1 MEYKKS
7 ILDILNYLKQIG
19 LDRRTIEKEL
29 GYKEYYLDQAISKG
43 GNKMLLNKLKE
54 YSARKRVMED
64 RMEGVIQVKDSDLG
78 FLAGL
83 PMLCKVYL
91 ATHEGKLTIGELEIP
106 CAVLEDG
113 TRIISYSAVFKAFGR
128 TKRGSQGDASR
139 VHNMPAFLNSN
150 NLQPFVGEDLR
161 GVLKKIDFIDKNGKE
176 NQGFNALI
184 YLLYKPVISI

>member
-78 FLAGL
+78 FLAGF
-83 PMLCKVYL
+83 MI
-91 ATHEGKLTIGELEIP
+91 E
-106 CAVLEDG
+106 
-113 TRIISYSAVFKAFGR
+113 RIIYLEASLGVALQMIDEVYAKQNNRPASIVSAERKKAVAMDSDR
-128 TKRGSQGDASR
+128 LIS
-139 VHNMPAFLNSN
+139 
-150 NLQPFVGEDLR
+150 EW
-161 GVLKKIDFIDKNGKE
+161 KKT
-176 NQGFNALI
+176 L
-184 YLLYKPVISI
+184 